1 MAGQGELRAYL
12 ASVITQ
18 AQPPESPIVEAGWA
32 GIAFDRNL
40 HEDLAPTD
48 VWEAW
53 LAVHRD
59 LIGPDSALCAESFMD
74 LEKGACPE
82 LLPPRLE
89 ALRRYWS
96 DDARFLRDHY
106 VVSRESGFV
115 VRLDQDVTL
124 FVAKVS
130 FLSEVVDRL
139 GGLGSVMA
147 RMIDDFDPGETDP
160 VGLQRYLDAIVAPL
174 IR

>member
-1 MAGQGELRAYL
+1 MADQREIRTYL
-12 ASVITQ
+12 ATVITEV
-18 AQPPESPIVEAGWA
+18 QPPENPIVDLGWA

-40 HEDLAPTD
+40 YGDLAPTD

-59 LIGPDSALCAESFMD
+59 LTGPDAVLCVASVMD
-74 LEKGACPE
+74 LERGARPE
-82 LLPPRLE
+82 LLLPHLE
-89 ALRRYWS
+89 SLRKYWR
-96 DDARFLRDHY
+96 DDARFLRDHF
-106 VVSRESGFV
+106 VVSEESGFV

-160 VGLQRYLDAIVAPL
+160 VGLQHYLDTLVAPL